1 MYVVNQINP
10 EVRLLKGQIIE
21 NYADLCVILGNDD
34 PTESSINDAEAD
46 LDWTAHNE
54 GVGAE
59 LYENRSD
66 NGNGKGKYVVW
77 TVEMDRCLTEKLIEQ
92 VKMGNKVEK
101 SFTPVAY
108 KAAVKALN
116 AKFRLDLKK
125 ANIRNRLK
133 TLKKMYG
140 HVKEILSHKGFMWDK
155 TQKMVV
161 ANDAVW
167 KEYIKVRFL
176 FSGVGSVLFETTQCN
191 SNCRRFF
198 LAFPKMMQ
206 FCKCL

>member
-1 MYVVNQINP
+1 MYAVKQINP
-10 EVRLLKGQIIE
+10 EVRLLKGRIIE
-21 NYADLCVILGNDD
+21 NYADLCIILGNDD

-46 LDWTAHNE
+46 MDWTAHNE

-92 VKMGNKVEK
+92 VKLGNKVEK

-116 AKFRLDLKK
+116 AKFGLDLKK

-155 TQKMVV
+155 TRKMVV

-167 KEYIKVRFL
+167 NEYIKVRFL
-176 FSGVGSVLFETTQCN
+176 FSGVGSVVLKN
-191 SNCRRFF
+191 D
-198 LAFPKMMQ
+198 P
-206 FCKCL
+206 